1 MKIFV
6 LSNDPNS
13 GKELIAFISEF
24 KTLKCVG
31 FSHDLTQLILSIDS
45 SNKADILLIDQNL
58 DEGEIVKLH
67 NFFRTSFK
75 CIFVNRYKEP
85 KNNFFEENRIE
96 YITKPYQFNDL
107 QEIINS
113 YKFGA
118 VNPDE
123 KITKNYENHF
133 FIKCDK
139 GKIRRIDVAEII
151 YIEANQN
158 YITICQLGGS
168 YLTNFTLNGIE
179 KVLPNDIFVR
189 VHRSFIINF
198 NKIRAIESNRI
209 VFDKDIFVPIGQ
221 SYRKQIYHLFSPK
234 ILDMSKIA

>member
-6 LSNDPNS
+6 LSNDPDS
-13 GKELIAFISEF
+13 GKEIIAFISEF

-45 SNKADILLIDQNL
+45 SNKADILLIDQDL
-58 DEGEIVKLH
+58 DKDEMVRLS
-67 NFFRTSFK
+67 NFFRTTFK
-75 CIFVNRYKEP
+75 CIFVSRYKEQ
-85 KNNFFEENRIE
+85 KNSFFEENQIE
-96 YITKPYQFNDL
+96 YITKPYQFNKL
-107 QEIINS
+107 QEIIS
-113 YKFGA
+113 RCKFDA
-118 VNPDE
+118 VNPGE
-123 KITKNYENHF
+123 KIIKNYDDHF

-158 YITICQLGGS
+158 YITICQLDGS

-179 KVLPNDIFVR
+179 KILPGDIFVR

-209 VFDKDIFVPIGQ
+209 VLDKDIFIPIGQ
-221 SYRKQIYHLFSPK
+221 SYRKQIYHLFHPK
-234 ILDMSKIA
+234 ILDISKIA